1 MASFVYSI
9 GAELIA
15 LQSNID
21 WVANTLNVMLVDA
34 AYDDDVADQ
43 DDDFV
48 DQAGA
53 DALAGEI
60 VATNYTGGD
69 GGSGRKALASKTI
82 ARDDPTNRVRFDAA
96 DLDGPGWASLGGAA
110 NDTIESAVVEK
121 EGATDDTDAQLIVHL
136 AVATLTTNGSNVN
149 LTFTVDG
156 VFYLQT

>member
-9 GAELIA
+9 GAEQIA
-15 LQSNID
+15 LQSVID
-21 WVANTLNVMLVDA
+21 WVADSIRVMLVDA
-34 AYDDDVADQ
+34 AYDDTAADQ

-48 DQAGA
+48 DEAGA

-60 VATNYTGGD
+60 VATNYAGGD
-69 GGSGRKALASKTI
+69 GGAGRKVLANASI
-82 ARDDPTNRVRFDAA
+82 ARNDPTNRVRFDAD

-110 NDTIESAVVEK
+110 NDTIESAVVMK
-121 EGATDDTDAQLIVHL
+121 EGATDDTDAPLIVHL